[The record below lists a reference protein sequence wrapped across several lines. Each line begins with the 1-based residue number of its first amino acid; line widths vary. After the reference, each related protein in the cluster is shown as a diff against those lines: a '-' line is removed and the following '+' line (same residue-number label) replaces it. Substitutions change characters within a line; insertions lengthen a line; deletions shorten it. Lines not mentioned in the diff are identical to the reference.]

1 MRNLLDKIFKLKE
14 NNTSIRIELLAGL
27 TTFASM
33 VYILIFNANLLSNPY
48 GDGSNPLGLS
58 FGAIYI
64 STALAAVVGNI
75 LMSFIANA
83 PFAQATGVG
92 LASFFVYN
100 VCLKFGYSYANAL
113 VLVLIGGLL
122 FLIISSTNLKR
133 IIIRAIPYSVKAA
146 LAPGVGLFVSFI
158 ALQNAGIIV
167 ASKDNGVSL
176 GSFNFI
182 SGEWKN
188 VMPLLVA
195 FVGFFVIG
203 ILSKKNYK
211 RAILIGILI
220 SIALYYILGLTIEGF
235 YDDVA
240 QRIASVSLTEDFKA
254 FGSEA
259 FLQVFKSGFDF
270 SSVIAAMG
278 LSKFILVSTCLVLT
292 FLFTDIFDSFG
303 FIYGIYDRYSLLAEE
318 NSLEGIYKTLKADS
332 LASVSSAF
340 LGTSTV
346 TTFVESASGV
356 ATGAK
361 TGLTPLIVAI
371 LFLISMFFSPIAV
384 LIPNAAT
391 AGALIY
397 VGVILISCVK
407 KIDWT
412 DLSMAVP
419 AFLTIALIP
428 FSYNVAYG
436 LAFGMIAHIVINIFM
451 GNVKKIRIGTWIVA
465 AVFLAIMMFT
475 R

>member
-1 MRNLLDKIFKLKE
+1 MRHFLEKIFKIKE

-27 TTFASM
+27 TSFTSM

-48 GDGSNPLGLS
+48 GDGSNPLGIS
-58 FGAIYI
+58 FGAVYI

-75 LMSFIANA
+75 FMSLVANA

-92 LASFFVYN
+92 LTSFFVYT

-113 VLVLIGGLL
+113 LLVLIGGVL
-122 FLIISSTNLKR
+122 FVITSSTKLKR
-133 IIIRAIPYSVKAA
+133 IIIRAIPYSVKVAM
-146 LAPGVGLFVSFI
+146 APGVGLFVTFI
-158 ALQNAGIIV
+158 ALQNSGIIV
-167 ASKDNGVSL
+167 ASEENGASL

-203 ILSKKNYK
+203 ILSKKKVK
-211 RAILIGILI
+211 RAILIGILV
-220 SIALYYILGLTIEGF
+220 SIALYYLLGLTIDGF
-235 YDDVA
+235 YEG
-240 QRIASVSLTEDFKA
+240 IAKSIESFSLTRDFEA
-254 FGSEA
+254 FGTEA
-259 FLQVFKSGFDF
+259 FLQVFKGGFDF
-270 SSVIAAMG
+270 GPVIAQMG
-278 LSKFILVSTCLVLT
+278 FAKFILVSVCLVLT
-292 FLFTDIFDSFG
+292 FLFADIFDSFG
-303 FIYGIYDRYSLLAEE
+303 FIYGVYDRYSLLAEE
-318 NSLEGIYKTLKADS
+318 NSLDGIYKTLRAD
-332 LASVSSAF
+332 AMGSVSGAL
-340 LGTSTV
+340 LGSSTV
-346 TTFVESASGV
+346 TTYVESASGV
-356 ATGAK
+356 ASGAK
-361 TGLTPLIVAI
+361 TGLTPLFVAV
-371 LFLISMFFSPIAV
+371 LFLISMFFSPLAA

-397 VGVILISCVK
+397 VGVILIICVK
-407 KIDWT
+407 KIDWG

-451 GNVKKIRIGTWIVA
+451 GNIKKIRISTWIVA
-465 AVFLAIMMFT
+465 VVFLAIMMFT

>member
-1 MRNLLDKIFKLKE
+1 MRRFLEKIFKIKE

-27 TTFASM
+27 TSFTSM

-48 GDGSNPLGLS
+48 GDGSNPLGIS
-58 FGAIYI
+58 FGAVYI

-75 LMSFIANA
+75 FMSLVANA

-92 LASFFVYN
+92 LTSFFVYT

-113 VLVLIGGLL
+113 LLVLIGGVL
-122 FLIISSTNLKR
+122 FVIISSTKLKR
-133 IIIRAIPYSVKAA
+133 IIIRAIPYSVKVAM
-146 LAPGVGLFVSFI
+146 APGVGLFVTFI
-158 ALQNAGIIV
+158 ALQNSGIIV
-167 ASKDNGVSL
+167 ASEENGASL

-203 ILSKKNYK
+203 ILSKKKVK
-211 RAILIGILI
+211 RAILIGILV
-220 SIALYYILGLTIEGF
+220 SIALYYLLGLTIDGF
-235 YDDVA
+235 YEG
-240 QRIASVSLTEDFKA
+240 IAKSIESFSLTRDFEA
-254 FGSEA
+254 FGTEA
-259 FLQVFKSGFDF
+259 FLQVFKGGFDF
-270 SSVIAAMG
+270 GPVIAQMG
-278 LSKFILVSTCLVLT
+278 FAKFILVSVCLVLT

-303 FIYGIYDRYSLLAEE
+303 FIYGVYDRYSLLAEE
-318 NSLEGIYKTLKADS
+318 NSLDGIYKTLRAD
-332 LASVSSAF
+332 AMGSVSGAL
-340 LGTSTV
+340 LGSSTV
-346 TTFVESASGV
+346 TTYVESASGV
-356 ATGAK
+356 ASGAK
-361 TGLTPLIVAI
+361 TGLTPLFVAV
-371 LFLISMFFSPIAV
+371 LFLISMFFSPLAA

-397 VGVILISCVK
+397 VGVILIICVK
-407 KIDWT
+407 KIDWG

-428 FSYNVAYG
+428 FCYNVAYG

-451 GNVKKIRIGTWIVA
+451 GNIKKIRIGTWIVS